1 MSNSEILSEM
11 VALRL
16 TPSYRKKLQKL
27 AEERSRDVAEL
38 ARIIITQWIDST
50 DKKES
55 KNDRKGS

>member
-1 MSNSEILSEM
+1 M